1 MNDAILSD
9 LLGKVSCVLVETSHP
24 GNVGATAR
32 AMKVMGLTD
41 LRLVA
46 PRFENVANKADAIAF
61 ASGALDILR
70 DARVFATLDE
80 ALGDTQFSI
89 ATAMITREFSGPVYA
104 PAAAAQRSIALLHS
118 GAARRVALVFGK
130 ERYGLSNEEVLA
142 CSSLCQIP
150 TNPDYGS
157 LNLAQAVQ
165 VMAYAL
171 RMETLHL
178 AAQPVDAAELAPAE
192 GLADHA
198 AVAGMLTH
206 LEQAAIAVGYLD
218 PAEPKRLM
226 PRLASL
232 FARTRLTQKEVDIL
246 RGIAK
251 HAIAAA
257 NRTKP

>member
-1 MNDAILSD
+1 MNSAILSD
-9 LLGKVSCVLVETSHP
+9 LLGQVSCVLVETSHP
-24 GNVGATAR
+24 GNVGAAAR

-70 DARVFATLDE
+70 EARVFATLND
-80 ALGDTQFSI
+80 ALSDTQFSI
-89 ATAMITREFSGPVYA
+89 ATAMVTREFSGPVVV
-104 PAAAAQRSIALLHS
+104 PAQAAQRSIELLRS
-118 GAARRVALVFGK
+118 GAAKRVALVFGK

-142 CSSLCQIP
+142 CSALCQIP

-165 VMAYAL
+165 VMTYAL
-171 RMETLHL
+171 RVEALQPAK
-178 AAQPVDAAELAPAE
+178 AAAVLEE

-198 AVAGMLTH
+198 AITGMLTH

-232 FARTRLTQKEVDIL
+232 FARTQLTQKEVDIL

-257 NRTKP
+257 SRTKP